1 MKILHEIYDWVYS
14 IVIAFALALFIN
26 IFIFQPTEVVGS
38 SMEPTLQNHNYI
50 IISKMFH
57 TLRSVP
63 DYNDIVIVDSRITRE
78 RTWKDDFTEPLL
90 TYLSVIKK
98 SAVQPHDIWVKRVIG
113 KPGDELEIKDS
124 KIYRNGTLLNET
136 YIKETMVT
144 TGDKKIT
151 VPANHVFVMG
161 DNRNNS
167 MDSRFIGPIPVDHVL
182 GNMVFKVG
190 L

>member
-1 MKILHEIYDWVYS
+1 MKIVNEIYDWISS

-26 IFIFQPTEVVGS
+26 IFVFQPTEVVGS
-38 SMEPTLQNHNYI
+38 SMQPTLENHNYI
-50 IISKMFH
+50 IISKLSH
-57 TLRSVP
+57 TLRSIP
-63 DYNDIVIVDSRITRE
+63 DYNDIVIIDSRTTRE

-98 SAVQPHDIWVKRVIG
+98 SAMQPHDIWVKRVIG
-113 KPGDELEIKDS
+113 RPGDEIEFKAG
-124 KIYRNGTLLNET
+124 KVYRNGTLLNET
-136 YIKETMVT
+136 YIKEAMT
-144 TGDKKIT
+144 TTADKKIKI
-151 VPANHVFVMG
+151 PENHVFVMG

-182 GNMVFKVG
+182 GNMIVRVG

>member
-1 MKILHEIYDWVYS
+1 MKILNEIYDWVSS

-38 SMEPTLQNHNYI
+38 SMVPTLENNNYI
-50 IISKMFH
+50 IISKIPHVMRN
-57 TLRSVP
+57 TP
-63 DYNDIVIVDSRITRE
+63 DYNDVVIVDSRILRE

-90 TYLSVIKK
+90 TYLSVFKK
-98 SAVQPHDIWVKRVIG
+98 SSAQPHDIWVKRVIG
-113 KPGDELEIKDS
+113 KPGDELEIKDG
-124 KIYRNGTLLNET
+124 KIYRNGTLLNEP

-144 TGDKKIT
+144 NGDKKIT
-151 VPANHVFVMG
+151 VPENHVFVMG

-167 MDSRFIGPIPVDHVL
+167 MDSRIIGAVPVDHVL
-182 GNMVFKVG
+182 GKMVFKVG

>member
-1 MKILHEIYDWVYS
+1 MRVMHEIYDWISS

-50 IISKMFH
+50 IISKLSH
-57 TLRSVP
+57 TMRSIP
-63 DYNDIVIVDSRITRE
+63 DYNDIVIVDSRILRD
-78 RTWKDDFTEPLL
+78 RTWKDDLTEPLL

-113 KPGDELEIKDS
+113 RPGDKLEIKDGH
-124 KIYRNGTLLNET
+124 IYRNGALLNES
-136 YIKETMVT
+136 YIKETMAT
-144 TGDKKIT
+144 PENKTIT
-151 VPANHVFVMG
+151 VPDNQVFVMG

-167 MDSRFIGPIPVDHVL
+167 MDSRFIGPVPVDHVL
-182 GNMVFKVG
+182 GKMVYKIG